1 MVVEVVVV
9 VGSSNRI
16 DYQGTSKLDLLAKLY
31 QKSTQFRSVL
41 FKSIFSRA
49 LVRLWLLF
57 LSLSLS
63 LSLLFLIFS
72 FISTKHDSKKF
83 SAASMATEE
92 KQRTV
97 AKLTVVS

>member
-49 LVRLWLLF
+49 LVRLGLLF
-57 LSLSLS
+57 LFLV

-72 FISTKHDSKKF
+72 FISTKNDNKKF
-83 SAASMATEE
+83 SAASMATVV
-92 KQRTV
+92 KQGTV
-97 AKLTVVS
+97 AKPTVAS